1 MKVSA
6 GDVNA
11 KIYFAKPSFLF
22 DGLHACQIS
31 AARILHTMCS
41 CRNSLS
47 QKLVL
52 LLYSCMK
59 RVKI

>member
-11 KIYFAKPSFLF
+11 KIYFAEPSFLF
-22 DGLHACQIS
+22 DVLHACQIS
-31 AARILHTMCS
+31 AARILDTVCS
-41 CRNSLS
+41 CHNSLG

-59 RVKI
+59 WVKI